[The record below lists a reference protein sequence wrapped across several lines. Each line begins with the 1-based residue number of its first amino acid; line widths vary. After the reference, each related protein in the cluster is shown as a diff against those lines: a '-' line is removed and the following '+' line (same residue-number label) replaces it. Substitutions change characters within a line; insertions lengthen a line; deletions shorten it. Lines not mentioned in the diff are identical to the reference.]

1 MKPNYDIYEAAE
13 LFSAKDVELYLKY
26 DWVLLDVKD
35 RPFNPRD
42 MDDTSCPVI
51 YVVGRVKKDKPK

>member
-1 MKPNYDIYEAAE
+1 MTPNDDIYETAE
-13 LFSAKDVELYLKY
+13 LFSVKDVELYLKH
-26 DWVLLDVKD
+26 DWILQDVKD

-51 YVVGRVKKDKPK
+51 YVVGRGKKDRPK